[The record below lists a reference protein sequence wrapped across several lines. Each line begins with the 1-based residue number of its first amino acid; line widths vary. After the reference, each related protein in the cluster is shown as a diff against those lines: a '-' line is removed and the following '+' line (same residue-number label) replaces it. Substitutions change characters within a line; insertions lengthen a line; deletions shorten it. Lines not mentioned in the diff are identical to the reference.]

1 MTKQITARFPRM
13 LDACYA
19 CSHVAPNL
27 FELLQRHLPLAV
39 PPENVALVGSWTRST
54 RQVDG
59 APSRVGREG
68 SVVEVVDAIWKGTVD
83 CKVPTVGMAFLQVGD
98 EIHWAKSAPAAFGQ
112 SLEVS
117 LTAHADDLD
126 GRATLGSGWE
136 GNQLPGVPV
145 CVVRDGA
152 GGFRMEALSTTT
164 GVPHVLCALDGATLF
179 IALVQ
184 GALARTGR
192 CRNWHLRPQPA
203 ALLPAELQMLFT
215 QRRAGV
221 WRARRGE
228 PAGAR

>member
-1 MTKQITARFPRM
+1 M

-19 CSHVAPNL
+19 RLLVTPSL

-39 PPENVALVGSWTRST
+39 PPEDVALVGSWTRST
-54 RQVDG
+54 RQVDD

-68 SVVEVVDAIWKGTVD
+68 SVVEVVDAVWKGTVD
-83 CKVPTVGMAFLQVGD
+83 CKVPTVGMAFLQVGG

-117 LTAHADDLD
+117 LTAHANIGD
-126 GRATLGSGWE
+126 GRATFGSGWD
-136 GNQLPGVPV
+136 GNWLPGVPV
-145 CVVRDGA
+145 RVASHGEEAC
-152 GGFRMEALSTTT
+152 RMEGLSTTT
-164 GVPHVLCALDGATLF
+164 GVPRVLCALDGATLF

-228 PAGAR
+228 PASAR